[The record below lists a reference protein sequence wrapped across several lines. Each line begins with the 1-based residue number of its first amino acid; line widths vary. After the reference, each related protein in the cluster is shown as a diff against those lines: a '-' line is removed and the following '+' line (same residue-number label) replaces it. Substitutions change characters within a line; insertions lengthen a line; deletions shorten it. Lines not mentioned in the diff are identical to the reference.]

1 MQEEE
6 STVEFVQYST
16 VESRAAQRE
25 KEEGGS
31 FTETFVERGWSERGR
46 EGKREREQAE
56 HR

>member
-1 MQEEE
+1 VQEEE